1 MSVIAGVG
9 GELLCFLGEG
19 KVQKLAGV
27 DIKLLSLFSH
37 LSCIDW
43 LLEYLVASS
52 SEVKTEL
59 KYFVHIWKLSFYLF
73 LAENFKDSLIDA
85 R

>member
-43 LLEYLVASS
+43 LLEYLVAS
-52 SEVKTEL
+52 EVKTEL

>member
-43 LLEYLVASS
+43 LLEYLIFGGNRA
-52 SEVKTEL
+52 KNL
-59 KYFVHIWKLSFYLF
+59 KYFVF
-73 LAENFKDSLIDA
+73 ENYPSIYSWQRTSKTPWLMPGKW
-85 R
+85 